1 MGYKELESGIN
12 LKHVILTIIKKLKM
26 LEQLDSRVL
35 SFCRLGLSAE
45 CRSFS
50 SCY

>member
-1 MGYKELESGIN
+1 MGSNELKSGRK
-12 LKHVILTIIKKLKM
+12 LKHVILTIIKKLKI

-35 SFCRLGLSAE
+35 SFCLLGLSAE
-45 CRSFS
+45 CKSFS